1 LFFGRNKRKWNY
13 NGGDSMNT
21 RKLSDIIPKGRNYTG
36 YLWMSDEQN
45 PKTYCN
51 QPIDKELER
60 TDDQNP
66 FIIEGQLYCEE
77 KQLSYSIKYVDGK
90 YFITK
95 YDLNALGNEFDKKK
109 YIPNR
114 IPACHIVF
122 RQYWKQKADELCE
135 NMEVLIPGAF
145 VFVGFENYVKGGE
158 TIWQQ

>member
-1 LFFGRNKRKWNY
+1 
-13 NGGDSMNT
+13 MNAQ
-21 RKLSDIIPKGRNYTG
+21 KLSDIIPNDRNYTG
-36 YLWMSDEQN
+36 YLWMSDEQT

-60 TDDQNP
+60 TDNQNP

-77 KQLSYSIKYVDGK
+77 KQLSYNIKYVDGK
-90 YFITK
+90 YMVTAYNLETFK
-95 YDLNALGNEFDKKK
+95 NEIFDEKE

-114 IPACHIVF
+114 IPASHIIF
-122 RQYWKQKADELCE
+122 KQYWKQKADELCE

-145 VFVGFENYVKGGE
+145 VFVGFENYVKEGE